1 MNLLN
6 GRNHMNDSP
15 TAVRLPSQDE
25 SIAPVTI
32 LDGQGSVVQ
41 VMPAAE
47 FRRLHPLAG
56 DYGHARTARRRE
68 RHRAE
73 SPSLV

>member
-1 MNLLN
+1 
-6 GRNHMNDSP
+6 MNDSSA
-15 TAVRLPSQDE
+15 AVRLPSQE
-25 SIAPVTI
+25 EFIAPVTI
-32 LDGQGSVVQ
+32 LDGQGSIVR
-41 VMPAAE
+41 VMPADE